1 MGAAI
6 SFAPGDESVDPCSAV
21 TASDQI
27 IQEVETAVKEKT
39 TAITAMYEG
48 IDLTSRGARFE
59 PVFFLVRRTII
70 AALLVYLPSS
80 PLVASLGCFSTS
92 LAMLAYSITV
102 RPYKNGMIN
111 NLAIANEL
119 ALAVFI
125 LLVFFGDAMHGYVLI
140 AFMMIVI
147 FANLTGMLGTA
158 FLNFA
163 SASQQ
168 PKS

>member
-1 MGAAI
+1 M
-6 SFAPGDESVDPCSAV
+6 DPCGTV

-27 IQEVETAVKEKT
+27 VQEAETAAKEKT
-39 TAITAMYEG
+39 TAITAMYDG

-59 PVFFLVRRTII
+59 PVFFLMRRTVI
-70 AALLVYLPSS
+70 AALLVYLPRS
-80 PLVASLGCFSTS
+80 PLLASLGCFCTT

-102 RPYKNGMIN
+102 RPYKNGMVN

-147 FANLTGMLGTA
+147 FANLTGMLGTVL
-158 FLNFA
+158 LNLS
-163 SASQQ
+163 SARQQ

>member
-1 MGAAI
+1 M
-6 SFAPGDESVDPCSAV
+6 DPCGTV

-27 IQEVETAVKEKT
+27 VQEAETAAKEKT

-48 IDLTSRGARFE
+48 IDLTNRGARFE
-59 PVFFLVRRTII
+59 PVLFLVRRTVV

-80 PLVASLGCFSTS
+80 PLVATLGCFCTT

-102 RPYKNGMIN
+102 RPYKNGMVN
-111 NLAIANEL
+111 NLSIANEL